1 MDTGSLILV
10 VGVLLVALFAVAG
23 GIAAL
28 VTQRAVVDDAGHVTE
43 NEIPYLG
50 KFKSNYPS
58 IAAAVIGAALAYG
71 TLYLSGIT
79 PEIVPITANG
89 FVNHPNDQM
98 KPTVLVGAILKGY
111 SVDESQVAASL
122 WRKIRVFVDKARSY
136 GVIVYTPI
144 HINPETGSTR
154 FATVYG
160 TPDVSNV
167 IEAELEILR

>member
-1 MDTGSLILV
+1 MPADLV
-10 VGVLLVALFAVAG
+10 GQFKVLLDHSPADLSALNRV
-23 GIAAL
+23 IADL
-28 VTQRAVVDDAGHVTE
+28 IE
-43 NEIPYLG
+43 
-50 KFKSNYPS
+50 
-58 IAAAVIGAALAYG
+58 
-71 TLYLSGIT
+71 
-79 PEIVPITANG
+79 
-89 FVNHPNDQM
+89 QM